1 MPPRLLPRLIAGLSE
16 IVDAY
21 DALLVDL
28 WGCVVDGVSAF
39 PDAVSCLRRVRAAGR
54 TVIFV
59 SNVPRPGA
67 EVRER
72 LESFG
77 VAADCYDDLVTS
89 GDATIEALNRRD
101 DPWHAAF
108 GERFYHIG
116 AGRNER
122 LLQAIRG
129 SEAAIE
135 AADYILTTGFRN
147 RGTDT
152 PEIYRDLFSAAIER
166 RLPMVC
172 ANPDMASAHGETIVY
187 RAGAVAQAYRD
198 HGGDVR
204 FHGKPYPRIYRMAF
218 ERLGGPDLSRVLM
231 IGDNLATDIQG
242 AREAGIDALWIAGG
256 LHAEEVGLADGA
268 PLDAGSAVRLLD
280 AAGHA
285 PEAAI
290 ARLTW

>member
-1 MPPRLLPRLIAGLSE
+1 MTPRLIAGLSE

-39 PDAVSCLRRVRAAGR
+39 PAAVECLRRLRASGR

-59 SNVPRPGA
+59 SNVPRPGGV
-67 EVRER
+67 VRER

-116 AGRNER
+116 AGRNEG
-122 LLQAIRG
+122 LLRAIKG
-129 SEAAIE
+129 TEAEIE
-135 AADYILTTGFRN
+135 DADYILTTGFRN

-152 PEIYRDLFSAAIER
+152 PDIYRDLFSKAIAR

-172 ANPDMASAHGETIVY
+172 ANPDVASAHGDTIVY

-198 HGGDVR
+198 QGGDVR
-204 FHGKPYPRIYRMAF
+204 FHGKPYERIYRMAF
-218 ERLGGPDLSRVLM
+218 DRLGRPDRRRVLM
-231 IGDNLATDIQG
+231 IGDNLATDILG
-242 AREAGIDALWIAGG
+242 ARDAGIDALWIAGG
-256 LHAEEVGLADGA
+256 LHADEVGLADGL
-268 PLDAGSAVRLLD
+268 PLDPEKAAGLLD
-280 AAGHA
+280 ASGHA
-285 PEAAI
+285 PCAVTAQ
-290 ARLTW
+290 LTW